1 MAKKEQSGQPR
12 SAGYRIL
19 HETLCVIAALLLFF
33 CFCNTA
39 ALRIYSRSDSLSAG
53 LRASRISDAEVPFT
67 GKNVTD
73 YIMSGYVDD
82 SEVLS
87 EDIQTAADSMKIPEF
102 LAEKFEQQSALLR
115 GDANEPLQITPDE
128 ISGKLDQI
136 SEELYASCKLIIE
149 ESDRTQIESAL
160 EKPLS
165 VFNSV
170 SGAFGSTKAGRL
182 VLRFGVSIFAYIA
195 EAVLI
200 VLLLL
205 RWGKI
210 RKNSGKD
217 SEGCL
222 KGMGTAIMIPAA
234 LILFF
239 VLVGGTATW
248 FTPDTEIGL
257 NPFYKAL
264 RAPFWWISV
273 TGVTFS
279 LFLLELCAYLRA
291 RRDKANAP
299 AAASAPAEAPS
310 APVPPS
316 ARKLPAD
323 QKYCMHCGKPI
334 AANAKFCI
342 YCGTDQ
348 NTSAAADTQD
358 ERAKVTLEKDAD
370 PTEENT

>member
-210 RKNSGKD
+210 RKKISKLSIISAGSIKTAGW
-217 SEGCL
+217 SEYRRNQEKHNIK
-222 KGMGTAIMIPAA
+222 KGDIMKKRVLGIALSAFLAASMLTACGGSAEPA
-234 LILFF
+234 
-239 VLVGGTATW
+239 
-248 FTPDTEIGL
+248 
-257 NPFYKAL
+257 
-264 RAPFWWISV
+264 
-273 TGVTFS
+273 
-279 LFLLELCAYLRA
+279 
-291 RRDKANAP
+291 AP
-299 AAASAPAEAPS
+299 AAAPDRSAFPARL
-310 APVPPS
+310 VP
-316 ARKLPAD
+316 L
-323 QKYCMHCGKPI
+323 
-334 AANAKFCI
+334 AA
-342 YCGTDQ
+342 
-348 NTSAAADTQD
+348 SPDT
-358 ERAKVTLEKDAD
+358 
-370 PTEENT
+370 